1 MRTSIPTV
9 DALLEAR
16 RLHSFSL
23 LLAFCTICA
32 QPRSTTRPRNRD
44 WNSEMGDLKCD
55 ACGKVTRHALIRGVS
70 HDENRYALALGM
82 PDSYNGKPNERFMD
96 EYRQGFKVN
105 PLLNHWRWDNDAEKA
120 RDRGEDRVRAL
131 CGEMMKL
138 SFPKGDNPGRTD
150 GGRQVEPEGD
160 TLDGRDYDPDDHGEW
175 RYMDCP
181 NCLRVWH
188 HVLARR
194 RRKTLAT
201 LMTTALA
208 ELLDPPRAGIY
219 DDHSA
224 ALIEALKAV
233 HREGSR

>member
-1 MRTSIPTV
+1 MRTTVPTV
-9 DALLEAR
+9 AALLDAR
-16 RLHSFSL
+16 RHRSFSL

-96 EYRQGFKVN
+96 EYRQGFQVN
-105 PLLNHWRWDNDAEKA
+105 PELLHVWWVKDENAAKE
-120 RDRGEDRVRAL
+120 RGEQYVRAF
-131 CGEMMKL
+131 CGEMTKI
-138 SFPKGDNPGRTD
+138 PPG
-150 GGRQVEPEGD
+150 EPQPYTGTPGKPYGD
-160 TLDGRDYDPDDHGEW
+160 TIDRSYDPDDVGEW
-175 RYMDCP
+175 RRMSCV
-181 NCLRVWH
+181 NCHRVENH
-188 HVLARR
+188 LEAVR
-194 RRKTLAT
+194 RRKVLAS

-224 ALIEALKAV
+224 ALIDALRAV
-233 HREGSR
+233 HGEESR